1 MSYNGNLPETI
12 RFGRGVRFQ
21 LKDMLIPGRTLFI
34 CGAHSEA
41 RIEAEWLDSGIGFDL
56 VIVPGELPLAKLES
70 ILVLARK
77 CGYRNIIGWGG
88 GSAMDCAKAV
98 AALLEA
104 PGCAADYFYG
114 RVQLP
119 GRSNRMILIPTTA
132 GTGAE
137 ITSNSVI
144 CDHATG
150 IKQSLRGAGMSAD
163 AALCD
168 PDLLENTPPPVI
180 ASAGFDAL
188 TQALE
193 SFTSLRA
200 TELTRQIALSAAKL
214 LLDFLEA
221 AFDGDS
227 SALDGV
233 ARGSML
239 TGIAF
244 ASSGLGAVHGLAHP
258 LGSIL
263 HIPHGR
269 CCAILLLPVLRRNC
283 GEFPELFTQLACG
296 LGFADSGA
304 LFEKIGNLQKKFG
317 IAFNFREY
325 SLKEEHYGF
334 VVKNCRSGS
343 MKCNPKNFTDEEII
357 ALLEELS

>member
-1 MSYNGNLPETI
+1 MSYLGNLPEMI

-21 LKDMLIPGRTLFI
+21 LKDILFPGRTLFI
-34 CGAHSEA
+34 CGTHSEE
-41 RIEAEWLDSGIGFDL
+41 RIDAEWKDSGIKFDL
-56 VIVPGELPLAKLES
+56 VTVSGELPLAELEN
-70 ILVLARK
+70 ILVMARK
-77 CGYRNIIGWGG
+77 LNYRNFIGWGG

-98 AALLEA
+98 AAIADA
-104 PGCAADYFYG
+104 PGRAADYFYNKL
-114 RVQLP
+114 QLP
-119 GRSNRMILIPTTA
+119 GRNNRMILIPTTA

-144 CDHATG
+144 CDRKTG
-150 IKQSLRGAGMSAD
+150 IKQSLRGAGMTAD

-168 PDLLENTPPPVI
+168 PDLLEESPASVI
-180 ASAGFDAL
+180 AAAGFDAL

-193 SFTSLRA
+193 SFTSLKA
-200 TELTRQIALSAAKL
+200 TELTRQISLSATKAL
-214 LLDFLEA
+214 FSTLES
-221 AFDGDS
+221 AFDGDP
-227 SALDGV
+227 SALDEL

-263 HIPHGR
+263 NIPHGM
-269 CCAILLLPVLRRNC
+269 CCAILLLPVLRSNC
-283 GEFPELFTQLACG
+283 GEFPELFTQLAHG
-296 LGFADSGA
+296 LGFADHDA
-304 LFEKIGNLQKKFG
+304 MFDRIRCLQMKFG
-317 IAFNFREY
+317 IASNFQTY
-325 SLKEEHYGF
+325 GLDAGHYDF

-343 MKCNPKNFTDEEII
+343 MKCNPKEFSDEEIT